1 MSFQDAGF
9 KDRHIIITGASEGI
23 GAELARQL
31 AAEKPRLTLAAR
43 RLDKLEDVAAQ
54 CRERGAE
61 VLTVRCDV
69 GVETDCRALIA
80 QSTER
85 FGAID
90 ALVNNAGISMQ
101 ARFDAIPDTR
111 IYEDLMRINF
121 MGAVWCTHAA
131 LPALK
136 QARGLLVGV
145 SSLAGLVGVPE
156 RSTYCATKHAMAGFF
171 DALRIELAPEG
182 VDVLMVY
189 PGVVATQ
196 IRQHGWN
203 ASGGALGYSGLDEAG
218 AMSVEDCAA
227 QIAAAMRGR
236 KRELVMTAKGKLG
249 RFMKLIAPA
258 LVDNMARAALNKE
271 RPKTSNAPQ

>member
-1 MSFQDAGF
+1 MSFQG
-9 KDRHIIITGASEGI
+9 KHILITGASDGI

-31 AAEKPRLTLAAR
+31 AGDRPRLTLAAR
-43 RLDKLEDVAAQ
+43 RLDKLDAVAAQ
-54 CRERGAE
+54 CRARGAE
-61 VLTVRCDV
+61 VLTLRCDV
-69 GVETDCRALIA
+69 GVEADCRALVA
-80 QSTER
+80 QSSAH

-90 ALVNNAGISMQ
+90 VLVNNAGISMQ
-101 ARFDAIPDTR
+101 ARFDEIPDTR
-111 IYEDLMRINF
+111 VYEDLMRINF

-131 LPALK
+131 LPAIK
-136 QARGLLVGV
+136 QTRGLLVGV

-203 ASGGALGYSGLDEAG
+203 AHGGTLGYSGLDEAG
-218 AMSVEDCAA
+218 AMSVEECAA
-227 QIAAAMRGR
+227 QIATAMRGR
-236 KRELVMTAKGKLG
+236 KRELVMTAKGRIG
-249 RFMKLIAPA
+249 RLLKLIAPT
-258 LVDNMARAALNKE
+258 LVDNMARAALNKD
-271 RPKTSNAPQ
+271 RPPQR